1 MGAIVRS
8 GWILGRA
15 PILAIAAALLLPLS
29 VAAADDNDKEKDQ
42 GLTLLH
48 LTQTAERQMKRDRLV
63 VQLRAEATASD
74 AKKVQAEINR
84 AMTAALEK
92 AKSVAGVKVESS
104 GYSVYE
110 ENDGNLS
117 SRWHGSQGL
126 RLSGGDFTAVLGVAG
141 DLQGMGLAMSGLSY
155 ELSPEAAR
163 TAEDELTSEA
173 LTRLRSR
180 AERVA
185 SDLQLTLLRLRD
197 VRVGNVNGEGPRPV
211 MVMRGVALGAAAPP
225 PPPAAEGGDATIQV
239 SVDAQ
244 IVLGPGDQHTP

>member
-1 MGAIVRS
+1 MVRRVSVHRGRWMRS
-8 GWILGRA
+8 GRILGRG

-74 AKKVQAEINR
+74 AKKVQADINR
-84 AMTAALEK
+84 VMTAALEK
-92 AKSVAGVKVESS
+92 AKSAAGVKVESS

-110 ENDGNLS
+110 ENDGNLA
-117 SRWHGSQGL
+117 SRWRGSQGL

-173 LTRLRSR
+173 LTRLRS
-180 AERVA
+180 
-185 SDLQLTLLRLRD
+185 
-197 VRVGNVNGEGPRPV
+197 
-211 MVMRGVALGAAAPP
+211 
-225 PPPAAEGGDATIQV
+225 
-239 SVDAQ
+239 
-244 IVLGPGDQHTP
+244 

>member
-1 MGAIVRS
+1 MSAIVRR

-15 PILAIAAALLLPLS
+15 PILAIAAALLLALPA
-29 VAAADDNDKEKDQ
+29 AAADDNDKEKNQ
-42 GLTLLH
+42 GLTVLH
-48 LTQTAERQMKRDRLV
+48 LTQTAERQMKRDRLL
-63 VQLRAEATASD
+63 VQLRAEATGSD
-74 AKKVQAEINR
+74 AKKVQADINR
-84 AMTAALEK
+84 VMAAALEK

-104 GYSVYE
+104 GYSVFE
-110 ENDGNLS
+110 EHDGNLS

-126 RLSGGDFTAVLGVAG
+126 RLSGGDFAAVLGVAG

-185 SDLQLTLLRLRD
+185 S
-197 VRVGNVNGEGPRPV
+197 
-211 MVMRGVALGAAAPP
+211 
-225 PPPAAEGGDATIQV
+225 GD
-239 SVDAQ
+239 SS
-244 IVLGPGDQHTP
+244 